1 MQMHADDER
10 FEVYLK
16 QFRPRQPEPL
26 PNESRTRLTRRVFA
40 LGACATAVAVA
51 VIAIALMMRHGSQ
64 LNHSADGAEPGYVE
78 PATVSQPL
86 TIHKANALLA
96 HAPSL
101 KAAMDLMAFHPQN
114 AEWPKNQQ
122 SVLFV
127 LSKEKN

>member
-1 MQMHADDER
+1 MHANDDER

-26 PNESRTRLTRRVFA
+26 PNERRTRVTRRAFA
-40 LGACATAVAVA
+40 LGACATTAAVA
-51 VIAIALMMRHGSQ
+51 VIAIALMMRHGPK
-64 LNHSADGAEPGYVE
+64 LNHSADGAEHGYVE
-78 PATVSQPL
+78 PATISQPL

-96 HAPSL
+96 RAPSP
-101 KAAMDLMAFHPQN
+101 KAAMDLMAFHPRS